1 MAQAKKPA
9 AKKTAA
15 KAAPAPAVVEETVAA
30 PVAAPAPVK
39 ETWEYKDRLYEITSG
54 RKPLAFTVPTVHSAR
69 TPLLYFD
76 KDKGYQRELRYA
88 TNQPSPFVDEQ
99 EGTATLGR
107 IVFRDGILR
116 VPKENVALQKL
127 LSLYHPY
134 TLQGRIIEY
143 KPEQIAE
150 NETDWIELELEA
162 MTIAKS
168 MDIDEAEAIL
178 RAQFGSKQVS
188 EASSKELKRDLL
200 IFARRQPVLF
210 LDLANDDNVMLR
222 NIGIRATE
230 MGILVLSD
238 DQRTFTFGSN
248 GRKLLTVP
256 FNEHPY
262 SALAAYFK
270 TDEGMEVLRAVEK
283 QL

>member
-9 AKKTAA
+9 AKKPAA
-15 KAAPAPAVVEETVAA
+15 TPAPAPAAVEQVVEAPAPAA
-30 PVAAPAPVK
+30 PVD
-39 ETWEYKDRLYEITSG
+39 TWVFKDRLYELTSG
-54 RKPLAFTVPTVHSAR
+54 RKPLVFTLPTVHSAR

-76 KDKGYQRELRYA
+76 ETLGYNRELRYA
-88 TNQPSPFVDEQ
+88 TNQRTPFVDEQ
-99 EGTATLGR
+99 QGTATLGR

-116 VPKENVALQKL
+116 VPKENIVLQKL

-134 TLQGRIIEY
+134 TLQGRIMEY

-162 MTIAKS
+162 MTVAKA

-178 RAQFGSKQVS
+178 RAQYGSQQVS
-188 EASSKELKRDLL
+188 NASSKELKRDLL
-200 IFARRQPVLF
+200 ILARNQPSLF

-222 NIGIRATE
+222 NIGIKATE
-230 MGILVLSD
+230 TGILALSQ
-238 DQRTFTFGSN
+238 DQRTFTYASN

>member
-1 MAQAKKPA
+1 M
-9 AKKTAA
+9 KKTQKFID
-15 KAAPAPAVVEETVAA
+15 KAYRLIGEKAPLS
-30 PVAAPAPVK
+30 
-39 ETWEYKDRLYEITSG
+39 YM
-54 RKPLAFTVPTVHSAR
+54 LASRHSKR
-69 TPLLYFD
+69 SPLLYFD
-76 KDKGYQRELRYA
+76 EEVGYNRGLRYA
-88 TNQPSPFVDEQ
+88 TNQRTPFVDEQ

-116 VPKENVALQKL
+116 VPKENVVLQKL

-134 TLQGRIIEY
+134 TLQGRIMEY

-150 NETDWIELELEA
+150 SETDWIELELEA
-162 MTIAKS
+162 MTAAKA

-178 RAQFGSKQVS
+178 RAQYGSQQVS
-188 EASSKELKRDLL
+188 NASSKELKRDLL
-200 IFARRQPVLF
+200 ILARNSPGLF

-222 NIGIRATE
+222 NIGIKATE
-230 MGILVLSD
+230 TGILALSQ
-238 DQRTFTFGSN
+238 DQRSFTYASN

>member
-9 AKKTAA
+9 AKKPAA
-15 KAAPAPAVVEETVAA
+15 NPAPAAAVVEQVIEAPAPAA
-30 PVAAPAPVK
+30 PVD
-39 ETWEYKDRLYEITSG
+39 TWVFKDRLYELTSG
-54 RKPLAFTVPTVHSAR
+54 RQPLAFTLPTVHSAR

-76 KDKGYQRELRYA
+76 EEVGYNRELRYA
-88 TNQPSPFVDEQ
+88 TNQRTPFVDEQ

-116 VPKENVALQKL
+116 VPKENVVLQKL

-134 TLQGRIIEY
+134 TLQGRIMEY

-150 NETDWIELELEA
+150 SETDWIELELEA
-162 MTIAKS
+162 MTTAKA

-178 RAQFGSKQVS
+178 RAQYGSQQVS
-188 EASSKELKRDLL
+188 NASSKELKRDLL
-200 IFARRQPVLF
+200 ILARNSPGLF

-222 NIGIRATE
+222 NIGIKATE
-230 MGILVLSD
+230 TGILALSQ
-238 DQRTFTFGSN
+238 DQRSFTYASN

>member
-9 AKKTAA
+9 AKPAVKKT
-15 KAAPAPAVVEETVAA
+15 APAPAVVEETVAA
-30 PVAAPAPVK
+30 PAPVD
-39 ETWEYKDRLYEITSG
+39 TWVIKDRLYEITSG
-54 RKPLAFTVPTVHSAR
+54 RKPLAFTLPTVHSAR

-76 KDKGYQRELRYA
+76 EELGYNRELRYA
-88 TNQPSPFVDEQ
+88 TNQRTPFVDEQ
-99 EGTATLGR
+99 QGTATLGR

-116 VPKENVALQKL
+116 VPKENVVLQKL

-134 TLQGRIIEY
+134 TLQGRIMEY
-143 KPEQIAE
+143 KPEQIAA

-162 MTIAKS
+162 MNVAKS

-178 RAQFGSKQVS
+178 RAQYGSQQVS
-188 EASSKELKRDLL
+188 NASSKELKRDLL
-200 IFARRQPVLF
+200 ILARNNPSLF

-222 NIGIRATE
+222 NIGIKATE
-230 MGILVLSD
+230 MGILNLSQ
-238 DQRTFTFGSN
+238 DQRTFTYASN

>member
-9 AKKTAA
+9 AKPAVKKT
-15 KAAPAPAVVEETVAA
+15 APAPAVVEETFAAPAAA
-30 PVAAPAPVK
+30 PVD
-39 ETWEYKDRLYEITSG
+39 TWVIKDRLYEITSG
-54 RKPLAFTVPTVHSAR
+54 RKPLAFTLPTVHSAR

-76 KDKGYQRELRYA
+76 EELGYNRELRYA
-88 TNQPSPFVDEQ
+88 TNQRTPFVDEQ
-99 EGTATLGR
+99 QGTATLGR

-116 VPKENVALQKL
+116 VPKENVVLQKL

-134 TLQGRIIEY
+134 TLQGRIMEY
-143 KPEQIAE
+143 KPEQIAA

-162 MTIAKS
+162 MNVAKS

-178 RAQFGSKQVS
+178 RAQYGSQQVS
-188 EASSKELKRDLL
+188 NASSKELKRDLL
-200 IFARRQPVLF
+200 ILARNSPSLF

-222 NIGIRATE
+222 NIGIKATE
-230 MGILVLSD
+230 MGILNLSQ
-238 DQRTFTFGSN
+238 DQRTFTYASN

>member
-9 AKKTAA
+9 ATPAAKKT
-15 KAAPAPAVVEETVAA
+15 APAPAVVEETVAA
-30 PVAAPAPVK
+30 PVAAPAPVD
-39 ETWEYKDRLYEITSG
+39 TWVIKDRLYEITSG
-54 RKPLAFTVPTVHSAR
+54 RKPLAFTLPTVHSAR

-76 KDKGYQRELRYA
+76 EELGYNRELRYA
-88 TNQPSPFVDEQ
+88 TNQRTPFVDEQ
-99 EGTATLGR
+99 QGTATLGR

-116 VPKENVALQKL
+116 VPKENIVLQKI

-134 TLQGRIIEY
+134 TLQGRIMEY

-162 MTIAKS
+162 MTVAKA

-178 RAQFGSKQVS
+178 RAQYGSQQVS
-188 EASSKELKRDLL
+188 NASSKELKRDLL
-200 IFARRQPVLF
+200 ILARNQPSLF

-222 NIGIRATE
+222 NIGIKATE
-230 MGILVLSD
+230 TGILNLSQ
-238 DQRTFTFGSN
+238 DQRTFTYASN

>member
-9 AKKTAA
+9 AKKPAA
-15 KAAPAPAVVEETVAA
+15 TPAPAPAVVEQVVEAPAPAA
-30 PVAAPAPVK
+30 PVD
-39 ETWEYKDRLYEITSG
+39 TWVFKDRLYELTSG
-54 RKPLAFTVPTVHSAR
+54 RKPLAFTLPTVHSSR

-76 KDKGYQRELRYA
+76 ETLGYNRELRYA
-88 TNQPSPFVDEQ
+88 TNQRTPFVDEQ

-116 VPKENVALQKL
+116 VPKENIVLQKL

-134 TLQGRIIEY
+134 TLQGRIMEY

-162 MTIAKS
+162 MTVAKG

-178 RAQFGSKQVS
+178 RAQYGSQQVS
-188 EASSKELKRDLL
+188 NASSKELKRDLL
-200 IFARRQPVLF
+200 ILARNQPSLF

-222 NIGIRATE
+222 NIGIKATE
-230 MGILVLSD
+230 TGILALSQ
-238 DQRTFTFGSN
+238 DQRTFTYASN

>member
-1 MAQAKKPA
+1 MAQAKNTA
-9 AKKTAA
+9 TKKTAA
-15 KAAPAPAVVEETVAA
+15 KPAAAPAVVEQVIEAQA
-30 PVAAPAPVK
+30 PTPPVD
-39 ETWEYKDRLYEITSG
+39 TWAFKDRLYEITSG
-54 RKPLAFTVPTVHSAR
+54 RKPLAFTLPTVHSAR

-76 KDKGYQRELRYA
+76 EEVGYNRELRYA
-88 TNQPSPFVDEQ
+88 TNQRTPFVDEQ

-116 VPKENVALQKL
+116 VPKENIVLQKL

-134 TLQGRIIEY
+134 TLQGRIMEY
-143 KPEQIAE
+143 KPEQIAK

-162 MTIAKS
+162 MTIAKA

-178 RAQFGSKQVS
+178 RAQYGSQQVS
-188 EASSKELKRDLL
+188 NASSKELKRDLL
-200 IFARRQPVLF
+200 ILARNQPTLF

-222 NIGIRATE
+222 NIGIKATE
-230 MGILVLSD
+230 TGILALSQ
-238 DQRTFTFGSN
+238 DQRTFTYASN
-248 GRKLLTVP
+248 SRKLLTVP

>member
-9 AKKTAA
+9 AKKPAANPATAA
-15 KAAPAPAVVEETVAA
+15 AVVEQVIEAPAPAA
-30 PVAAPAPVK
+30 PVD
-39 ETWEYKDRLYEITSG
+39 TWVFKDRLYELTSG
-54 RKPLAFTVPTVHSAR
+54 RQPLAFTLPTVHSAR

-76 KDKGYQRELRYA
+76 EKVGYNRELRYA
-88 TNQPSPFVDEQ
+88 TNQRTPFVDEQ

-116 VPKENVALQKL
+116 VPKENVVLQKL

-134 TLQGRIIEY
+134 TLQGRIMEY

-150 NETDWIELELEA
+150 SETDWIELELEA
-162 MTIAKS
+162 MTAAKA

-178 RAQFGSKQVS
+178 RAQYGSQQVS
-188 EASSKELKRDLL
+188 NASSKELKRDLL
-200 IFARRQPVLF
+200 ILARNSPGLF

-222 NIGIRATE
+222 NIGIKATE
-230 MGILVLSD
+230 TGILALSQ
-238 DQRTFTFGSN
+238 DQRSFTYASN

>member
-9 AKKTAA
+9 AKPAA
-15 KAAPAPAVVEETVAA
+15 KKTAPAPAVVEETVAA
-30 PVAAPAPVK
+30 PVAAPAPVD
-39 ETWEYKDRLYEITSG
+39 TWVIKDRLYEITSG
-54 RKPLAFTVPTVHSAR
+54 RKPLAFTLPTVHSAR

-76 KDKGYQRELRYA
+76 EELGYNRELRYA
-88 TNQPSPFVDEQ
+88 TNQRTPFVDEQ
-99 EGTATLGR
+99 QGTATLGR

-116 VPKENVALQKL
+116 VPKENIVLQKL

-134 TLQGRIIEY
+134 TLQGRIMEY
-143 KPEQIAE
+143 KPEQIAA

-162 MTIAKS
+162 MTVAKA

-178 RAQFGSKQVS
+178 RAQYGSQQVS
-188 EASSKELKRDLL
+188 NASSKELKRDLL
-200 IFARRQPVLF
+200 ILARNQPTLF

-222 NIGIRATE
+222 NIGIKATE
-230 MGILVLSD
+230 TGILALSQ
-238 DQRTFTFGSN
+238 DQRTFTYASN

>member
-9 AKKTAA
+9 ATPAAKKT
-15 KAAPAPAVVEETVAA
+15 APAPAVVEETVAA
-30 PVAAPAPVK
+30 PVAAPAPVD
-39 ETWEYKDRLYEITSG
+39 TWVIKDRLYEITSG
-54 RKPLAFTVPTVHSAR
+54 RKPLAFTLPTVHSAR
-69 TPLLYFD
+69 TPLVYFD
-76 KDKGYQRELRYA
+76 EELGYNRELRYA
-88 TNQPSPFVDEQ
+88 TNQRTPFVDEQ
-99 EGTATLGR
+99 QGTATLGR

-116 VPKENVALQKL
+116 VPKENIVLQKI

-134 TLQGRIIEY
+134 TLQGRIMEY

-162 MTIAKS
+162 MTVAKA

-178 RAQFGSKQVS
+178 RAQYGSQQVS
-188 EASSKELKRDLL
+188 NASSKELKRDLL
-200 IFARRQPVLF
+200 ILARNNPSLF

-222 NIGIRATE
+222 NIGIKATE
-230 MGILVLSD
+230 TGILNLSQ
-238 DQRTFTFGSN
+238 DQRTFTYASN

>member
-9 AKKTAA
+9 AKKPAANPAPATAVVEQIVE
-15 KAAPAPAVVEETVAA
+15 APAPAA
-30 PVAAPAPVK
+30 PVD
-39 ETWEYKDRLYEITSG
+39 TWAFKDRLYEITSG
-54 RKPLAFTVPTVHSAR
+54 RKPLAFTLPTVHSAR

-76 KDKGYQRELRYA
+76 ETVGYNRELRYA
-88 TNQPSPFVDEQ
+88 TNQRTPFVDEQ

-116 VPKENVALQKL
+116 VPKENVVLQKL

-134 TLQGRIIEY
+134 TLQGRIMEY

-150 NETDWIELELEA
+150 DETGWIELELEA
-162 MTIAKS
+162 MTTAKA
-168 MDIDEAEAIL
+168 MDVDEAEAIL
-178 RAQFGSKQVS
+178 RAQYGSAQVS
-188 EASSKELKRDLL
+188 NASSKELKRDLL
-200 IFARRQPVLF
+200 ILARNQPGLF

-222 NIGIRATE
+222 NIGIKATE
-230 MGILVLSD
+230 TGILTLSQ
-238 DQRTFTFGSN
+238 DQRTFTYASN

>member
-9 AKKTAA
+9 AKKPAA
-15 KAAPAPAVVEETVAA
+15 TPAPAPAVVEQVVEAPAPAA
-30 PVAAPAPVK
+30 PVD
-39 ETWEYKDRLYEITSG
+39 TWVFKDRLYELTSG
-54 RKPLAFTVPTVHSAR
+54 RKPLAFTLPTVHSAR

-76 KDKGYQRELRYA
+76 ETLGYNRELRYA
-88 TNQPSPFVDEQ
+88 TNQRTPFVDEQ
-99 EGTATLGR
+99 QGTATLGR

-116 VPKENVALQKL
+116 VPKENIVLQKL

-134 TLQGRIIEY
+134 TLQGRIMEY

-162 MTIAKS
+162 MTVAKG

-178 RAQFGSKQVS
+178 RAQYGSQQVS
-188 EASSKELKRDLL
+188 NASSKELKRDLL
-200 IFARRQPVLF
+200 ILARNQPSLF

-222 NIGIRATE
+222 NIGIKATE
-230 MGILVLSD
+230 TGILALSQ
-238 DQRTFTFGSN
+238 DQRTFTYASN

>member
-9 AKKTAA
+9 AKKPAA
-15 KAAPAPAVVEETVAA
+15 TPTPAPAVVEQVVEAPAPAA
-30 PVAAPAPVK
+30 PVD
-39 ETWEYKDRLYEITSG
+39 TWVFKDRLYELTSG
-54 RKPLAFTVPTVHSAR
+54 RKPLAFTLPTVHSAR

-76 KDKGYQRELRYA
+76 ETLGYNRELRYA
-88 TNQPSPFVDEQ
+88 TNQRTPFVDEQ

-116 VPKENVALQKL
+116 VPKENIVLQKL

-134 TLQGRIIEY
+134 TLQGRIMEY

-150 NETDWIELELEA
+150 NETGWIELELEA
-162 MTIAKS
+162 MTVAKG

-178 RAQFGSKQVS
+178 RAQYGSQQVS
-188 EASSKELKRDLL
+188 NASSKELKRDLL
-200 IFARRQPVLF
+200 ILARNQPSLF

-222 NIGIRATE
+222 NIGIKATE
-230 MGILVLSD
+230 TGILALSQ
-238 DQRTFTFGSN
+238 DQRTFTYASN